1 MIFNNIY
8 KTSLKFIVHILR
20 HIEVLLCI
28 RKTPY
33 KKFRFKKNLDC
44 EYYYNKIKFKQPR
57 V

>member
-1 MIFNNIY
+1 MFNNNIY
-8 KTSLKFIVHILR
+8 KNSLKFLGHLLR

-33 KKFRFKKNLDC
+33 KKFRFKKNLNF
-44 EYYYNKIKFKQPR
+44 EYYSNKIKFKQPR

>member
-8 KTSLKFIVHILR
+8 KTSLKFICHLLR
-20 HIEVLLCI
+20 YVEVLLCI

>member
-1 MIFNNIY
+1 MFNNNIY
-8 KTSLKFIVHILR
+8 KTSLKFISHILR

-33 KKFRFKKNLDC
+33 KKFRFKKNLDY

-57 V
+57 D

>member
-1 MIFNNIY
+1 MFNNNIY
-8 KTSLKFIVHILR
+8 KNSLKFLGHLLR

-33 KKFRFKKNLDC
+33 KKFRFKKNLNC